1 MIDSRKTLT
10 LAETFFQ
17 EEVKLEIDVKSSI
30 PVTLLETFN
39 ANKISINQ
47 SCGGSGTCGTCRV
60 EIMQDSDF
68 LKPRSLYEIEITE
81 ELALL
86 PHQRLSCQAEVNLVS
101 KETDL
106 IVKIVNEVI
115 D

>member
-1 MIDSRKTLT
+1 MTVSRKTLT

-17 EEVKLEIDVKSSI
+17 EEVKLEIDVKSSS
-30 PVTLLETFN
+30 PVTLLEIFN

-47 SCGGSGTCGTCRV
+47 SCGGNGTCGTCRV
-60 EIMQDSDF
+60 EIMQKTDY
-68 LKPRSLYEIEITE
+68 LKPQSQHEIEISQ
-81 ELALL
+81 ELALR
-86 PHQRLSCQAEVNLVS
+86 PRERLSCQAEIDAAS
-101 KETDL
+101 KEIDL

>member
-1 MIDSRKTLT
+1 MTVSRKTLT

-30 PVTLLETFN
+30 SVTLLATFN

-47 SCGGSGTCGTCRV
+47 SCGGNGTCGTCRV
-60 EIMQDSDF
+60 EIVQNSDF
-68 LKPRSLYEIEITE
+68 LKPQSDYENEVTR
-81 ELALL
+81 ELNLQ
-86 PHQRLSCQAEVNLVS
+86 PQQRLSCQAEINLSSNEKNLV
-101 KETDL
+101 
-106 IVKIVNEVI
+106 VKIVNEVT

>member
-1 MIDSRKTLT
+1 MTVSRKTLT

-17 EEVKLEIDVKSSI
+17 EEVKLEIDVKRST

-39 ANKISINQ
+39 ANNISINQ
-47 SCGGSGTCGTCRV
+47 SCGGYGTCGTCRV
-60 EIMQDSDF
+60 EIEHNSDY
-68 LKPRSLYEIEITE
+68 LMPKSDYEIEITQ
-81 ELALL
+81 ELNLM
-86 PHQRLSCQAEVNLVS
+86 PKQRLSCQAEINLNS

-106 IVKIVNEVI
+106 VVKIVNELI

>member
-1 MIDSRKTLT
+1 MTVSRKTLT

-47 SCGGSGTCGTCRV
+47 SCGGHGTCGTCRV
-60 EIMQDSDF
+60 EIEHNSDF
-68 LKPRSLYEIEITE
+68 LLPKSDYEIDVTK
-81 ELALL
+81 ELDLL
-86 PHQRLSCQAEVNLVS
+86 PKQRLSCQAEINLKS

-106 IVKIVNEVI
+106 VVTIVNEPV